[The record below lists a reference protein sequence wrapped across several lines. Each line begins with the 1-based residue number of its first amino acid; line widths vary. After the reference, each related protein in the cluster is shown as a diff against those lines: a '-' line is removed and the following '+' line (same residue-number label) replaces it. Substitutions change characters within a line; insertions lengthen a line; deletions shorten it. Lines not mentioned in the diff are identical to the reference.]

1 MSREQS
7 LELRVL
13 ELMATIRRLEAQVE
27 TSEAAGELILAA
39 SRRIIELTGERDRA
53 IAVAVRLEQELAAW
67 DRNPKTVLDTRR
79 ADLVDVP
86 FRGDTSPALDV
97 PPEASWSP

>member
-53 IAVAVRLEQELAAW
+53 IAVAVRLEQELAEVE
-67 DRNPKTVLDTRR
+67 DSLGYPT
-79 ADLVDVP
+79 DVILAP
-86 FRGDTSPALDV
+86 FRGETSAALDV
-97 PPEASWSP
+97 PPESSWSP

>member
-13 ELMATIRRLEAQVE
+13 ELEATIRRLEAQVE
-27 TSEAAGELILAA
+27 TSELAGELIVAA
-39 SRRIIELTGERDRA
+39 AAKILKLTGERDRA

-67 DRNPKTVLDTRR
+67 DRNPKTVLDARR

-86 FRGDTSPALDV
+86 FRGDAT
-97 PPEASWSP
+97 